1 MSKKFL
7 IAGNIVDTLADKWTP
22 EDVTPIEIDEFI
34 KGLSDSEEIEL
45 EITSFGGSV
54 TAGLAIC
61 NMLKKASAEGHKTTA
76 HVIGLAAS
84 MASVIACACDELKM
98 DSNAMMMIHNPW
110 TVTMGNANDMRKEA
124 DTLDTF
130 RDALLSIYR
139 TKFDTTDGVIKQMM
153 DDETWI
159 LGEQAEMFALKAEVI
174 PTEELKIAA
183 SLKTPK
189 FFATLKH
196 LPQRIK
202 NIMENKDNEKIDA
215 PVEAQDVNE
224 NVKPEEQPKEQ
235 PKEEKPKVEE
245 PVE

>member
-1 MSKKFL
+1 
-7 IAGNIVDTLADKWTP
+7 
-22 EDVTPIEIDEFI
+22 
-34 KGLSDSEEIEL
+34 
-45 EITSFGGSV
+45 
-54 TAGLAIC
+54 
-61 NMLKKASAEGHKTTA
+61 
-76 HVIGLAAS
+76 
-84 MASVIACACDELKM
+84 
-98 DSNAMMMIHNPW
+98 
-110 TVTMGNANDMRKEA
+110 
-124 DTLDTF
+124 
-130 RDALLSIYR
+130 
-139 TKFDTTDGVIKQMM
+139 MM

-215 PVEAQDVNE
+215 PVDTAQDVNE
-224 NVKPEEQPKEQ
+224 ENVIKPEEEQ

-245 PVE
+245 AVE